1 MRAGLRISQRA
12 ILRGRRL
19 YSTGDVNASEGEGF
33 SALYN
38 RLDERLA
45 RERLNTTN
53 RNLVYRPRRA
63 RELQNRR
70 EPVIVNG
77 EALEP
82 KIWSGKPKAAVLT
95 RCIQQVSNEDEFNK
109 LKYLIKDYVEHY
121 PEKFESHHLV
131 SLIRYTTFVGL
142 FPEAVTFIN
151 SSSMLPFHNEAYY
164 KELARI
170 YSVRMESLNIE
181 SVEHTGVSRYSS
193 KFVRAFARAEEQVP
207 GFSNNLDTALIR
219 LTGLKRLENYGVD
232 DKELVAEVR
241 KQENAVIDMLTS
253 TSAEEQLASRKKA
266 QLAPFCIDLLRA
278 SAVFDA
284 PELKSIRDAVCNK
297 FKNTDFVG
305 SYVERLKDGMSLE
318 FKPAPGAEEDEE

>member
-1 MRAGLRISQRA
+1 MRAGLRTGQRA

-19 YSTGDVNASEGEGF
+19 YSTETVDAKQGNGF
-33 SALYN
+33 LTLYN

-45 RERLNTTN
+45 RDRLNTTN

-70 EPVIVNG
+70 EQVVVNG
-77 EALEP
+77 EALKP
-82 KIWSGKPKAAVLT
+82 KIWPGQPKAADLT
-95 RCIQQVSNEDEFNK
+95 RCIQQVANEDEFNK
-109 LKYLIKDYVEHY
+109 LKYLIKDYVEYY
-121 PEKFESHHLV
+121 PEKFETHHLV
-131 SLIRYTTFVGL
+131 HLIRYMTFVGL

-151 SSSMLPFHNEAYY
+151 SSAMLPFHNEAYH
-164 KELARI
+164 KEVARI

-181 SVEHTGVSRYSS
+181 SVEHTGLSRYFN
-193 KFVRAFARAEEQVP
+193 KFVRTFSRAEERFP
-207 GFSNNLDTALIR
+207 GFSNNLDSALIR
-219 LTGLKRLENYGVD
+219 LTGLKRLENYGVE

-241 KQENAVIDMLTS
+241 KQENTVIDLLTN
-253 TSAEEQLASRKKA
+253 TSAEEQLGSRKKA

-284 PELKSIRDAVCNK
+284 PELKTLRDAVCNK

-305 SYVERLKDGMSLE
+305 SYVERLKDGMALE